1 MILAGPASASGAK
14 AKPPA
19 QEWSFSGIF
28 GTFDK
33 AQLKRGW
40 LVYQEICAGCH
51 SLRLLR
57 YRNLAEIGFSV
68 DEVKKIA
75 AEYEI
80 PAGPDAE
87 GEVADDKGELFMRQ
101 AKPSDAFISP
111 FPNAL
116 AARAANN
123 GAMPPDLS
131 LMTKARGGGADYL
144 YGLLVGYK
152 EEPPKGVKLADGMA
166 YNLYFPGN
174 AIAMIAPLDDEAV
187 EYSDGTKPTLAQH
200 ASDVTAF
207 LAWAA
212 EPELEVR
219 KRLGIKVLLFMFVLT
234 AMLYALKRQVWAKL
248 H

>member
-1 MILAGPASASGAK
+1 MKKIAPALTLTLALTLALTSGLILAGPASASGAK

-80 PAGPDAE
+80 PAG
-87 GEVADDKGELFMRQ
+87 
-101 AKPSDAFISP
+101 
-111 FPNAL
+111 
-116 AARAANN
+116 
-123 GAMPPDLS
+123 
-131 LMTKARGGGADYL
+131 
-144 YGLLVGYK
+144 
-152 EEPPKGVKLADGMA
+152 
-166 YNLYFPGN
+166 
-174 AIAMIAPLDDEAV
+174 
-187 EYSDGTKPTLAQH
+187 
-200 ASDVTAF
+200 
-207 LAWAA
+207 
-212 EPELEVR
+212 
-219 KRLGIKVLLFMFVLT
+219 
-234 AMLYALKRQVWAKL
+234 
-248 H
+248 